1 MSKNNMF
8 YCYSYQLMLFL
19 KLQNINYKNKFKC
32 KNEKHCWIYEPNPQ
46 LSQALTDWNVYKK
59 SFLNSSKE
67 VVK

>member
-1 MSKNNMF
+1 
-8 YCYSYQLMLFL
+8 MLFL

-32 KNEKHCWIYEPNPQ
+32 KNEKHCWIYESNPQ